1 METPE
6 DYFVEQEAK
15 AETDAE
21 AAKRADLLAQLEKE
35 DLSKLMASSFGR
47 AFMWRV
53 LSFSGAFRQTFTGD
67 WGTTAFREG
76 KRSVGI
82 YLHAA
87 VLTDCPHEY
96 ILMQQEAEN
105 RRVQV
110 EGGVKGS

>member
-6 DYFVEQEAK
+6 DYFVEQEVK
-15 AETDAE
+15 AENDAL
-21 AAKRADLLAQLEKE
+21 AAKRAELQDALERE
-35 DLSKLMASSFGR
+35 DLSAVMASPKGR
-47 AFMWRV
+47 ALVWRI

-82 YLHAA
+82 YFHAA
-87 VLTDCPHEY
+87 ILTQCPREY

-105 RRVQV
+105 RRIEI